1 MVLSPVYRFLRSWGR
16 GTETER
22 DREHGRAVWEADLT
36 RQHQEWE
43 VTIDAVTGK
52 VISARLDSG
61 TEHDH

>member
-1 MVLSPVYRFLRSWGR
+1 MSPVYRFLRSWGR